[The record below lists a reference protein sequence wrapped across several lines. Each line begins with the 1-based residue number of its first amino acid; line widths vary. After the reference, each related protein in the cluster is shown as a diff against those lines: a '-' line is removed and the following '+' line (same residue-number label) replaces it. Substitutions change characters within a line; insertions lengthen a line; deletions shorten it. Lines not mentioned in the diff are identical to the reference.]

1 MSRPIKLRA
10 WTGDKFIY
18 LEIAHGGQGKGGIK
32 LDPGV
37 YGHLEPWQQF
47 TGLTDKNGKEIYEGD
62 IVRLWDEDSYPNSE
76 ELKAEDGSVYQVL
89 WTGGSAGF
97 WLYEHLG
104 KVAEFEWNPL
114 TGGYWIEVIGN
125 IHENPELLE
134 EHHG

>member
-47 TGLTDKNGKEIYEGD
+47 TGLTDKNGKGIYEGD
-62 IVRLWDEDSYPNSE
+62 L
-76 ELKAEDGSVYQVL
+76 LKDGRGQIGQVL
-89 WTGGSAGF
+89 WHYNSF
-97 WLYEHLG
+97 MVEWLMVRDREG
-104 KVAEFEWNPL
+104 KREVERMTDDCFDY
-114 TGGYWIEVIGN
+114 GEVIGN

>member
-47 TGLTDKNGKEIYEGD
+47 TGLTDKNGKEIFEGD
-62 IVRLWDEDSYPNSE
+62 IVQCYEYEADAHANNPTYKDAVVFHRGAFILDKP
-76 ELKAEDGSVYQVL
+76 
-89 WTGGSAGF
+89 GF
-97 WLYEHLG
+97 A
-104 KVAEFEWNPL
+104 VAEYDDKENSFS
-114 TGGYWIEVIGN
+114 IEVLGN

>member
-47 TGLTDKNGKEIYEGD
+47 TGLTDKNGKDCYEGD
-62 IVRLWDEDSYPNSE
+62 LVIVEPIGQEGSRLDPKEVTFRDGTFRYDDEP
-76 ELKAEDGSVYQVL
+76 V
-89 WTGGSAGF
+89 TGYY
-97 WLYEHLG
+97 L
-104 KVAEFEWNPL
+104 
-114 TGGYWIEVIGN
+114 IEVVGN
-125 IHENPELLE
+125 KWES
-134 EHHG
+134 